1 MRQPTI
7 VVPPRVNPTTPY
19 VPGKKISSAPPTSG
33 AKTLP
38 MVLKKLFSENMVARY
53 FGNCS
58 KIRIA
63 NAGIAIAANHTC
75 IISNMKASQMLG
87 TKKKIPVKQAAM
99 NVADTA
105 TGFAP
110 SRLTSRPE
118 ANGAKTNNIKDVS

>member
-7 VVPPRVNPTTPY
+7 VVPPRANPTTPY
-19 VPGKKISSAPPTSG
+19 VPGKKTSSTPPISG

-38 MVLKKLFSENMVARY
+38 ILLKKLFNENMVARY
-53 FGNCS
+53 LGNCS

-63 NAGIAIAANHTC
+63 NAGIAIAANQTC
-75 IISNMKASQMLG
+75 IISNIKASQMLG
-87 TKKKIPVKQAAM
+87 TKKKTPVKQAAR
-99 NVADTA
+99 NVVHTA

-118 ANGAKTNNIKDVS
+118 TNGAKTNNMIDVS